1 MNKKEA
7 GFGSIPNVSFSAYR
21 KDYAARV
28 KAEIIEMLQAE
39 EPLTIPVVRHRTN
52 VTYKTAKK
60 WLLVLVD
67 EEKVTMRQVEGTKLF
82 FINHNSGGKK

>member
-1 MNKKEA
+1 MNMKEA
-7 GFGSIPNVSFSAYR
+7 GVGSIPKSGFSAYLE
-21 KDYAARV
+21 DYEEKV

-39 EPLTIPVVRHRTN
+39 EPQTIPAVRHQTN

-67 EEKVTMRQVEGTKLF
+67 EEKVVMRQIGGTKLF
-82 FINHNSGGKK
+82 FLNHNSGGK